1 MSAPATRPP
10 TAAPYARHFADRYD
24 TWFGKPSV
32 TSDTVALLARLAGSG
47 SALELGVGTG
57 RVALPLSRC
66 GVRVEGIDAS
76 PEMAALLAAKPGGD
90 RIPVTIADFTR
101 PPLTGHP
108 YDLVY
113 LVAGTLFELDTQ
125 ADQLRCF
132 HAAAQLTGE
141 HGLFV
146 LDAFVPEVL
155 VAAPQEPD
163 GQVIPTADGDRVVL
177 RRSFDRAAQRYHSHY
192 RITPGDGSR
201 TVDLDVTFRYAGT
214 GELDLMAHQA
224 GLELRE
230 RYGSWSGTPFTDGCA
245 YHVSVYRHTR

>member
-10 TAAPYARHFADRYD
+10 ASAPYTRHFADRYD

-32 TSDTVALLARLAGSG
+32 TAETVTLLAQLAGPG
-47 SALELGVGTG
+47 TALELGVGTG
-57 RVALPLSRC
+57 RVALPLARR

-76 PEMAALLAAKPGGD
+76 PEMAARLASKPGGD

-101 PPLTGHP
+101 PPLTGRS

-113 LVAGTLFELDTQ
+113 LVAGTLFELATQ
-125 ADQLRCF
+125 DDQLRCF
-132 HAAAQLTGE
+132 QAAAQLTGE

-155 VAAPQEPD
+155 VTSDPPG
-163 GQVIPTADGDRVVL
+163 GQAVETANGDEVVL
-177 RRSFDRAAQRYHSHY
+177 HRTFDRAAQRYHSHY
-192 RITPGDGSR
+192 RVTPSDGGGP
-201 TVDLDVTFRYAGT
+201 VDLDVAFRYAGT
-214 GELDLMAHQA
+214 GELDLMARIA

-230 RYGSWSGTPFTDGCA
+230 RHGSWSGDPFTDGCA